1 MSAFYPTPQPPATKL
16 GHYRV
21 LSPLAGVRVSPLQL
35 GAMSI
40 GDKWDKFGMG
50 SMDRESSFKLL
61 DAYYDMGGNFID
73 TANSYQDESSEEFIG
88 EWMQS
93 RGIRDQIVLATK
105 YTANYKHRK
114 PSIKHQVNY
123 AGNHAKSLN
132 VSVTESLRKLRTNYI
147 DILYVHCYDFE
158 TSVQEIMNSLHTLVV
173 QGKVL
178 YLGISDSPAWFV
190 AQANTYALHQGKSP
204 FVIYQGRWNLL
215 ERSFEREIIPMA
227 RTLGTSLAQ
236 STSSL
241 LKVMTQ
247 TGLALAPWD
256 VLGGGRLRTD
266 EEEDERRRSGEK
278 GRTLISDFWE
288 RTEDEKKIS
297 KALENIAREL
307 GVKNIRAVAIAYV
320 MQKTPYVFPL
330 IGGRKVEHLASNLE
344 ALDVLLSPEHMKYL
358 ESILPFE
365 LGFPGNFAGTGEDN
379 GLWLT
384 STAYVVKQPL
394 LQPIKPA
401 SRL

>member
-1 MSAFYPTPQPPATKL
+1 MSAFYPTPPPPATKL

-35 GAMSI
+35 GGMSI
-40 GDKWDKFGMG
+40 GDKWVKFGMG
-50 SMDRESSFKLL
+50 SMDKESSFKLL

-73 TANSYQDESSEEFIG
+73 TANGYQDESSEEFIG

-93 RGIRDQIVLATK
+93 KGIRDQIVVATK

-158 TSVQEIMNSLHTLVV
+158 TSVQETMNSLHTLVL

-190 AQANTYALHQGKSP
+190 AQANTYALQQGKSP

-227 RTLGTSLAQ
+227 RTLG
-236 STSSL
+236 
-241 LKVMTQ
+241 
-247 TGLALAPWD
+247 LALAPWD
-256 VLGGGRLRTD
+256 VLCGGRLRTD
-266 EEEDERRRSGEK
+266 EEEEERRRSGEK
-278 GRTLISDFWE
+278 GRTLVSDCWE
-288 RTEDEKKIS
+288 RTENEKKVS
-297 KALENIAREL
+297 KALETVAREL
-307 GVKNIRAVAIAYV
+307 GVKNIRAVAIAYL

-330 IGGRKVEHLASNLE
+330 IGGRKIEHLTSNLE
-344 ALDVLLSPEHMKYL
+344 ALDVVLLPEQTKYL
-358 ESILPFE
+358 ESILPFD
-365 LGFPGNFAGTGEDN
+365 LGFPGNFAGSGEDN

-401 SRL
+401 SKL

>member
-1 MSAFYPTPQPPATKL
+1 MSAFHPTPQPPATKL

-40 GDKWDKFGMG
+40 GDTWHKFGMG
-50 SMDRESSFKLL
+50 SMDKQSSFKLL

-73 TANSYQDESSEEFIG
+73 TANGYQDESSEEFIG

-105 YTANYKHRK
+105 YTANYKYRK

-132 VSVTESLRKLRTNYI
+132 VSVTESLRKLRTTYL

-158 TSVQEIMNSLHTLVV
+158 TSVQEIMNSLHLLVL

-190 AQANTYALHQGKSP
+190 AQANTYALQQGKSP

-227 RTLGTSLAQ
+227 RSL
-236 STSSL
+236 
-241 LKVMTQ
+241 
-247 TGLALAPWD
+247 GLALAPWD
-256 VLGGGRLRTD
+256 VLSGGKIRTDD
-266 EEEDERRRSGEK
+266 EEEERRRSGEN
-278 GRTLISDFWE
+278 GRTLVSDCWE
-288 RTEDEKKIS
+288 RTEDEKKVS
-297 KALENIAREL
+297 KALEHVAQEL
-307 GVKNIRAVAIAYV
+307 GAKNIRSVAIAYV

-344 ALDVLLSPEHMKYL
+344 ALNIVLSPEQIKYL
-358 ESILPFE
+358 ESILPFD
-365 LGFPGNFAGTGEDN
+365 LGFPGNFFGTGEDN
-379 GLWLT
+379 GRWLT
-384 STAYVVKQPL
+384 STACVVKQPL

-401 SRL
+401 ARL

>member
-1 MSAFYPTPQPPATKL
+1 MSAFHPIPKPPATKL

-50 SMDRESSFKLL
+50 SMDKESSFKLL

-114 PSIKHQVNY
+114 PIKQQVNY

-132 VSVTESLRKLRTNYI
+132 VSVAESLRKLRTNYI

-158 TSVQEIMNSLHTLVV
+158 TSVQEIMNSLHTLVL

-227 RTLGTSLAQ
+227 RTLG
-236 STSSL
+236 
-241 LKVMTQ
+241 
-247 TGLALAPWD
+247 LALAPWD
-256 VLGGGRLRTD
+256 ALGGGRLRTD
-266 EEEDERRRSGEK
+266 EEEEDRRRSGEK
-278 GRTLISDFWE
+278 GRTLVSDCWE

-297 KALENIAREL
+297 KALENVARDL
-307 GVKNIRAVAIAYV
+307 GVKNIRAIAIAYL

-344 ALDVLLSPEHMKYL
+344 ALDIDLSPEQMKYL

-365 LGFPGNFAGTGEDN
+365 LGFPGNFVVLILSHSSINKGTGEEN

-384 STAYVVKQPL
+384 STACVVKQPL
-394 LQPIKPA
+394 LQPIKPIPK
-401 SRL
+401 L